1 MTAASSFHDEP
12 QPTEPAREIA
22 APPKRRATR
31 LSVDQLRAVDH
42 FANALAVTFPRMLG
56 VTIVGSS
63 LTRDDWRDVDVR
75 VIVEDRQITAL
86 TSVIDLDDLHML
98 LSRWGQQMTSLP
110 IDCQLQRLSEHDR
123 LGWGPNGA
131 PLHHW
136 RGYGRLGANA
146 LRLRMEAQ

>member
-1 MTAASSFHDEP
+1 MSE
-12 QPTEPAREIA
+12 PTESFEN
-22 APPKRRATR
+22 APVGKRRATR
-31 LSVDQLRAVDH
+31 LSVDQVRAIDH

-56 VTIVGSS
+56 VAIVGSS
-63 LTRDDWRDVDVR
+63 LTRDDWRDIDVR
-75 VIVEDRQITAL
+75 VIVEDSQIAAL
-86 TSVIDLDDLHML
+86 TSVLDLDDLHML

-110 IDCQLQRLSEHDR
+110 IDCQLQALSEHDR

-131 PLHHW
+131 VLHHW